1 MICRAYLAVIEIY
14 CLEIGTFF
22 LLEAAMSLY
31 LVQHGKCLPED
42 IDPERPLTG
51 EGIADVKR
59 IAEVAA
65 GYKVRVNRIIH
76 SGKLRAL
83 QTAEIFARK
92 LLPPD
97 GVSESD
103 GLKPKDDVSL
113 LKLDPGSDTMIV
125 GHLPFMER
133 FASFLVTGLPEKRII
148 KFQNGGIVCL
158 DVIDDGWVV
167 KWALMPHI
175 G

>member
-1 MICRAYLAVIEIY
+1 VFPAGYSSLPKTV
-14 CLEIGTFF
+14 
-22 LLEAAMSLY
+22 LLEEVTMALY

-42 IDPERPLTG
+42 IDPERPLTD

-59 IAEVAA
+59 IADVAA
-65 GYKVRVNRIIH
+65 GYKIKVNRIIH

-83 QTAEIFARK
+83 QTAELFAQK
-92 LLPPD
+92 LLPPE
-97 GVSESD
+97 GVSEAE
-103 GLKPKDDVSL
+103 GLKPKDDVSQF
-113 LKLDPGSDTMIV
+113 KSDAGSNNMIV

-133 FASFLVTGLPEKRII
+133 LASYLVTGSYEKRIF

-158 DVIDDGWVV
+158 DIIDDAWVI